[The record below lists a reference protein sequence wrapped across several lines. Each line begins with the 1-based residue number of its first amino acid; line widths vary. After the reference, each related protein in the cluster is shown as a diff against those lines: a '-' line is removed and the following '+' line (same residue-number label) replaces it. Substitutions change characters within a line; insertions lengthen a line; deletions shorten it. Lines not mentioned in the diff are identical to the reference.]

1 MRCFRPGD
9 AAAGGDA
16 PSPFRVVPILLP
28 PQREHNQGPWLSVYM
43 YIKHKLPNVRTP
55 LRPFLLLCN
64 KHRVHD
70 HISEVS
76 EHHSLSHWSG
86 ATACAPAS
94 RATLKV
100 SVTRGHWH
108 MYREENRP
116 LLEIARPGGGP
127 MTRGRNHKRRGGEG
141 TGDTVDK
148 GLRISGGGTVGL
160 TVERVCPVAG
170 CYKLCGL

>member
-9 AAAGGDA
+9 AAGGGDA

-116 LLEIARPGGGP
+116 PGDSTP
-127 MTRGRNHKRRGGEG
+127 RGRANDQRPESQEKGRRGDGRYCRQG
-141 TGDTVDK
+141 SKNIGWGHRRAD
-148 GLRISGGGTVGL
+148 S
-160 TVERVCPVAG
+160 
-170 CYKLCGL
+170 